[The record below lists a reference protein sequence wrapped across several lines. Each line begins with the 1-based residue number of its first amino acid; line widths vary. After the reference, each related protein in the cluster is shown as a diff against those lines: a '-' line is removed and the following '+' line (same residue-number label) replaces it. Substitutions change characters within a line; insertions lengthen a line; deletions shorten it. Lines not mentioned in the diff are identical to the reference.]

1 MCGIAGI
8 LSWNDKDN
16 SAIVQRMTQALTHR
30 GPDAYGQWNNGN
42 VALGHRRL
50 SIQDTSSSANQ
61 PMHDVSGRYTIVF
74 NGEIYNFQK
83 LQKALMQYGYEFK
96 THGDTEVI
104 LNAWHHWGLDAL
116 SYFEGMFAFTLWD
129 DQEKVLYLVRDRF
142 GEKPLYYFTL
152 PHNGV
157 VFASELKGLLA
168 HPHCSRSINPS
179 AISQFLSLNYILTDQ
194 CIFSGIYKLPPAHY
208 AVFKQGEAPQIKQYW
223 SLAEAFY
230 APKWDFT
237 EAELIEQFNELF
249 TEIVKDCSLSD
260 VPLGLFLSGGM
271 DSSTIAATMARASSF
286 SHPMAFTIGF
296 KDKSFDELDKA
307 KMIAEHTKIKHFW
320 EVRSEEDTD
329 FVKKIIENLDEP
341 FADTSM
347 IPLYVLS
354 GLARKNATVCLSGD
368 GGDELF
374 GGYETYRADI
384 MHSLFK
390 CVPFKSAL
398 SKLVNS
404 IPVSLNKVSFDY
416 KLKQFTN
423 GLSLSPQQAHYSWRT
438 IFSEL
443 EKSNIMNANYKDAV
457 EKHNPF
463 DTFNGFYDDVKG
475 CNMLEQHFYVDM
487 KTWMVDDI
495 LVKVDRISMMHSL
508 EVRAPFLNHRLAEW
522 VIRLPTKYKIN
533 NLRTKYLL
541 KKSQE
546 KNLPHSI
553 IYGKKEGFGS
563 PVSEWIT
570 YQVVEQILDNPMINE
585 WFDKDQIYKLWQSH
599 SAKRMNC
606 SYKLF
611 GLFCLSSWM
620 AQFMRK
626 DNISV

>member
-8 LSWNDKDN
+8 LSWKNKDN
-16 SAIVQRMTQALTHR
+16 SSILQRMTQRLSHR
-30 GPDAYGQWNNGN
+30 GPDADGYWCNG
-42 VALGHRRL
+42 VIALGHRRL
-50 SIQDTSSSANQ
+50 SIQDTSNIANQ
-61 PMHDVSGRYTIVF
+61 PMHDASGRYKIAF

-83 LQKALMQYGYEFK
+83 LQKSLMQFGYEFK

-104 LNAWHHWGLDAL
+104 LNAWHRWGIDAL
-116 SYFEGMFAFTLWD
+116 SHFEGMFAFALWD
-129 DQEKVLYLVRDRF
+129 NQEKFLYLIRDRF
-142 GEKPLYYFTL
+142 GEKPLYYFMTSD
-152 PHNGV
+152 NEV
-157 VFASELKGLLA
+157 VFASELKSLLT
-168 HPHCSRSINPS
+168 HPDCPSAVNPN

-194 CIFSGIYKLPPAHY
+194 CIFNGIYKLPPAHY
-208 AVFKQGEAPQIKQYW
+208 AVFKQVEAPQIKQYW

-230 APKWDFT
+230 EPKWSFS
-237 EAELIEQFNELF
+237 ESELIEQFNELF
-249 TEIVKDCSLSD
+249 TDVIKDCSLSD

-271 DSSTIAATMARASSF
+271 DSSTIASAISKASSY
-286 SHPMAFTIGF
+286 SNPMAFTIGF
-296 KDKSFDELDKA
+296 KDKSYDELDKA
-307 KMIAEHTKIKHFW
+307 KLIADHTKIKHFW
-320 EVRSEEDTD
+320 EARDSEDVN
-329 FVKKIIENLDEP
+329 FVKKIIENFDEP

-347 IPLYVLS
+347 IPVYILS

-374 GGYETYRADI
+374 GGYETYKADI
-384 MHSLFK
+384 MHNFFRHI
-390 CVPFKSAL
+390 PFKNGL
-398 SKLVNS
+398 SKFVHS
-404 IPVSLNKVSFDY
+404 IPVSLNKVSLDY

-423 GLSLSPQQAHYSWRT
+423 GLHLSPQEAHYSWRT
-438 IFSEL
+438 IFSES
-443 EKSNIMNANYKDAV
+443 EKQAIVNSNCKDAIQN
-457 EKHNPF
+457 HNPF
-463 DTFNGFYDDVKG
+463 TSFNKFYNDVKD

-522 VIRLPTKYKIN
+522 IIRLPTKYKIN

-553 IYGKKEGFGS
+553 IYGKKEGFSS

-570 YQVVEQILDNPMINE
+570 QEVIEQIIDNPVITE
-585 WFDKDQIYKLWQSH
+585 WFDKDQIHKLWQKH

-620 AQFMRK
+620 AHLRK
-626 DNISV
+626 DH